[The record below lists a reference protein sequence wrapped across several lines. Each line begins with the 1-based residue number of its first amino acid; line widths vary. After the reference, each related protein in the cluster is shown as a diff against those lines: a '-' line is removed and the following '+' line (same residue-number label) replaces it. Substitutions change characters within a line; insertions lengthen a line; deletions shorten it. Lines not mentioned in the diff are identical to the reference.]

1 MNAFQPNFPGSQEL
15 FTMIK
20 DFKKVPVCGWFNRFD
35 EMTGG
40 FYEGQ
45 TIIIGGSTGGGK
57 TTLAVNL
64 VHQLATRFNVAY
76 ISTET
81 SEIEIAQRVLKRY
94 NSYKDVPPMS
104 LQIFD
109 EDSMRNSRRV
119 GPAMRYTPQCYDGLD
134 NVDFVI
140 LDYLKTD
147 CVDAT
152 EGGRQMRELVDI
164 WRRYAE
170 TTGKIV
176 ILFSQIQDWK
186 TDTFGNFSSYND
198 FWLSKTMCQPAY
210 TVLAVHRVEA
220 LKGKIT
226 SAIDVIKNRNSGT
239 SEYILGRFV
248 VTLNTDN
255 CEIDSVSEIKPEN
268 QAKDMVKPQP
278 RISEADCKKLMVG
291 LAKL

>member
-1 MNAFQPNFPGSQEL
+1 MNAFTPNFPGSSEL

-20 DFKKVPVCGWFNRFD
+20 DFKKVPVCGWFSRFD

-40 FYEGQ
+40 FYKGQ

-64 VHQLATRFNVAY
+64 VHHLAIKFNVAY

-81 SEIEIAQRVLKRY
+81 SSIEIAQRVLKRY
-94 NSYKDVPPMS
+94 NLYKEVPPMS

-109 EDSMRNSRRV
+109 EDAMRNSKRIGLDKRFS
-119 GPAMRYTPQCYDGLD
+119 PACYDGLD
-134 NVDFVI
+134 NADFVI

-186 TDTFGNFSSYND
+186 TDTFGNFSTYND

-220 LKGKIT
+220 LKGQIT
-226 SAIDVIKNRNSGT
+226 SAVDVIKNRNSGT
-239 SEYILGRFV
+239 SEYILGRFL
-248 VTLNTDN
+248 VTLDTNN
-255 CEIDSVSEIKPEN
+255 CEINSVSEIKPEN
-268 QAKDMVKPQP
+268 QAKDMLKPQL
-278 RISEADCKKLMVG
+278 RISEADCKKLMAG
-291 LAKL
+291 LANL

>member
-1 MNAFQPNFPGSQEL
+1 MNTFKPNFPGSKEL
-15 FTMIK
+15 FDAIK
-20 DFKKVPVCGWFNRFD
+20 DFKKVPVCGWFDRFD

-64 VHQLATRFNVAY
+64 VHTLATRFNVAY

-81 SEIEIAQRVLKRY
+81 SSVEIAQRVLKRY
-94 NSYKDVPPMS
+94 LTYETIPPMS
-104 LQIFD
+104 LLLLD
-109 EDSMRNSRRV
+109 EDAMHNSRRS
-119 GPAMRYTPQCYDGLD
+119 GPAMRFTPQCYDGLD
-134 NVDFVI
+134 ESDFII

-170 TTGKIV
+170 STGKIV
-176 ILFSQIQDWK
+176 ILFSQIQDWTVDK
-186 TDTFGNFSSYND
+186 FGNFSTYND

-210 TVLAVHRVEA
+210 TVLAVHRVESF
-220 LKGKIT
+220 KGQIT
-226 SAIDVIKNRNSGT
+226 SAVDVIKNRNSGT
-239 SEYILGRFV
+239 SQYILGRFT
-248 VTLNTDN
+248 VTMNTDL
-255 CEIDSVSEIKPEN
+255 CSIDHTSDIKSETDAKELAKP
-268 QAKDMVKPQP
+268 KV
-278 RISEADCKKLMVG
+278 RISDEDANTLIKG
-291 LAKL
+291 LQML